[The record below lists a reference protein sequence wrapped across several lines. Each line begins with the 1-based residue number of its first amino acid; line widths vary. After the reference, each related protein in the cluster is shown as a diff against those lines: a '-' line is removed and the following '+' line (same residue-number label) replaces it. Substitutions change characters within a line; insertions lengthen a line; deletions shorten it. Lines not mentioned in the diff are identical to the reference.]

1 MEGRLA
7 MSLSDI
13 IKEKKLT
20 PKQKAA
26 SEKVR
31 AEKAAAAQ
39 RKAEKEKVK
48 AENRV
53 VYLAKQE
60 ELIKESIAKLRR
72 EVSLQFDVQSILP
85 TLETQMQKYGKI
97 ESFRKSPVGVSVRYE
112 SANAAQKAVK
122 GKKIEVR
129 LPVPVF
135 PAEIKHHAVYFN
147 APEQMGDLDDEILS
161 QIKSAM
167 GSHGTVVSCKK
178 KGRSVV
184 IFFDDKETRDGLI
197 SVEGDAEVTVEIGD
211 HAVALHPGLPP
222 NIRKRRKAQ
231 QLAKKKAKAA
241 EELAIASGQPPPPKM
256 IKSE

>member
-1 MEGRLA
+1 
-7 MSLSDI
+7 MSLDDI
-13 IKEKKLT
+13 MKEKKMT
-20 PKQKAA
+20 PKQKAQ
-26 SEKVR
+26 SEKNRTVQ
-31 AEKAAAAQ
+31 AEAAV
-39 RKAEKEKVK
+39 RKADKEKLK

-53 VYLAKQE
+53 IYLAKQE
-60 ELIKESIAKLRR
+60 ELIQDSIAKLRR

-85 TLETQMQKYGKI
+85 TLEETMQKYGEI
-97 ESFRKSPVGVSVRYE
+97 ESFRKSPIGVSIRYK

-122 GKKIEVR
+122 GKKIQVT
-129 LPVPVF
+129 LPVPVW

-147 APEQMGDLDDEILS
+147 APEQMGELDEEILD
-161 QIKSAM
+161 QIKGAM
-167 GSHGTVVSCKK
+167 GSHGTVVCCKK

-211 HAVALHPGLPP
+211 HAVALHAGLPP

-241 EELAIASGQPPPPKM
+241 EELAKASGQPPPPKM